1 MNARWILLT
10 LMLVLLASAS
20 AAHAKTDCKA
30 PPGTAAVEQYCES
43 LPSAD
48 GDTHLGDKPAR
59 PLAAVLPEPIVQ
71 RLQKAGVAGEVILAL
86 PAGPTPEHRSG
97 RRQTP
102 FDPRVKALLP
112 GPALSPKSVVDAAAK
127 NAAEHIDQGFGW
139 ALVLTLFGLGGLSV
153 AGSLRLR

>member
-10 LMLVLLASAS
+10 LLLLLLVPAS
-20 AAHAKTDCKA
+20 AAHAKTNCKA

-43 LPSAD
+43 LPTAD
-48 GDTHLGDKPAR
+48 GDTHLGDKPTR
-59 PLAAVLPEPIVQ
+59 PLAAVLPKPLVH
-71 RLQKAGVAGEVILAL
+71 RLEKAGLAGEVILAL
-86 PAGPTPEHRSG
+86 PAGPARMHQGG
-97 RRQTP
+97 RRQTS

-127 NAAEHIDQGFGW
+127 NGAEHIDQGFGW

-153 AGSLRLR
+153 AGSLRIR

>member
-10 LMLVLLASAS
+10 LVLLLLASAS
-20 AAHAKTDCKA
+20 AAHAKTSCKA

-43 LPSAD
+43 LPTAD
-48 GDTHLGDKPAR
+48 GDTHLGDKPTR
-59 PLAAVLPEPIVQ
+59 PLAAVLPEPIVH

-86 PAGPTPEHRSG
+86 PAGPPARTQSE
-97 RRQTP
+97 RRQAP

-112 GPALSPKSVVDAAAK
+112 GPGLSPKSVVDAAAK
-127 NAAEHIDQGFGW
+127 NGAEHIDQGFGW

-153 AGSLRLR
+153 AGSLRIR